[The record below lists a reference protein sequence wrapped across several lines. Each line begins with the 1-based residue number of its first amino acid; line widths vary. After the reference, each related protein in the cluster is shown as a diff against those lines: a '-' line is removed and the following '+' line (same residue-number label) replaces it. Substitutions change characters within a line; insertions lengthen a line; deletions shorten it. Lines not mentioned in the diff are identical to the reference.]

1 MDLATLAEQFR
12 AARPAPPNPYSWPSI
27 PNNAYTPENFMP
39 RDTASTPGSRAPLAV
54 RRVTAMGLVTTY
66 RYRFVL
72 GFRISFQ
79 RGRPPEMSLFASINP
94 VSPGKPATDANSGR
108 RNFDPYPDY
117 AFKVQIEGIMANK
130 LAAHFQKFDGFD
142 VEVEAIEYKTSTD
155 PHVRKRPGVPKYST
169 IKLSKGI
176 IDNRELWNWCMK
188 TAQGELTRRNITIT
202 VLNEDRDEKT
212 TLVAYD
218 FIGCWPTK
226 WSGLRLDGK
235 GQGTLVED
243 IEFAVD
249 EIKLAK

>member
-1 MDLATLAEQFR
+1 MNLAALAEQFR

-27 PNNAYTPENFMP
+27 PNNAYTPVNFMP
-39 RDTASTPGSRAPLAV
+39 RDTTSTPGSRVPIPV
-54 RRVTAMGLVTTY
+54 RQVTVMGLVTTY
-66 RYRFVL
+66 RYRVVA
-72 GFRISFQ
+72 GIRISFQ
-79 RGRPPEMSLFASINP
+79 RGRPPEMSLFAFINP
-94 VSPGKPATDANSGR
+94 VKPGKPATESSSGR
-108 RNFDPYPDY
+108 RDFDPYPDY
-117 AFKVQIEGIMANK
+117 AFKVQIEGILK
-130 LAAHFQKFDGFD
+130 DDLSAHFQKFDGFD

-155 PHVRKRPGVPKYST
+155 PHLHKRPGVPKYST

-176 IDNRELWNWCMK
+176 IDNRELWTWCME
-188 TAQGELTRRNITIT
+188 TAQGKLTRRNITIT
-202 VLNEDRDEKT
+202 VLNEDRDKGK

-218 FIGCWPTK
+218 FLGCWPSK